1 MIPLSVTPNAHPPGV
16 PAYLAAVW
24 TLTGYSIIS
33 TRAAMLVLATLC
45 VLVVF
50 LLAIELCGGVKG
62 APAFAVVLVLGCSPT
77 FYAPA
82 MLAQLDMPAMLLT
95 ILALVLFLADRIFL
109 SAVACA
115 ALV

>member
-24 TLTGYSIIS
+24 TFTGYSMVS
-33 TRAAMLVLATLC
+33 TRTAMLVLATLC

-62 APAFAVVLVLGCSPT
+62 APAFAVLFVVVCSPT
-77 FYAPA
+77 FYAQALLPQLYMPV
-82 MLAQLDMPAMLLT
+82 MLPTLPGPRLL
-95 ILALVLFLADRIFL
+95 LAW
-109 SAVACA
+109 
-115 ALV
+115 